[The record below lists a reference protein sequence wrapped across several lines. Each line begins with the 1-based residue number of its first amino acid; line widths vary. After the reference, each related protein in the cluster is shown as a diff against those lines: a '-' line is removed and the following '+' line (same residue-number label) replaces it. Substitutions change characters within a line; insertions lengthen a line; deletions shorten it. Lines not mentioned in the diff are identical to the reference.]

1 MLRFARI
8 DFFVASLLFCSGL
21 CYYYFFRDTTVLAS
35 WLGIE
40 SSKLLSGYAHYFHWF
55 PSFVHPLFFSW
66 VTWIVLEQ
74 KHENS
79 VIFFWTASNIV
90 FELLQNGSPVVSLF
104 ANSTFAALDLVAIIC
119 GAFAAKVLVRKVA
132 RRS

>member
-40 SSKLLSGYAHYFHWF
+40 SNKTLSDYAHYFHWF

-66 VTWIVLEQ
+66 LTWLVLEQ
-74 KHENS
+74 KYENY
-79 VIFFWTASNIV
+79 VIAFWATSNIV
-90 FELLQNGSPVVSLF
+90 FELLQNGSPFVSLF
-104 ANSTFAALDLVAIIC
+104 VNSTFAAQDIVAIVC
-119 GAFAAKVLVRKVA
+119 GAIAAKVLILKVK
-132 RRS
+132 R